1 MKAVTFGLISMA
13 LWAAAGVALAH
24 DGGEETTTPLQRQQL
39 ADVPGKTALL
49 VRVDYAPGQASKA
62 HVHPGSVLAYV
73 LEGEVVSQLQGQP
86 PVTYRAGQSWYEPP
100 GVPHLVSRNASESS
114 PAKLLAWLIVADGAP
129 PKKPWPQ

>member
-1 MKAVTFGLISMA
+1 MNTSTLRLVSIA
-13 LWAAAGVALAH
+13 LWIAAGVALAH
-24 DGGEETTTPLQRQQL
+24 DGGEETTTPLQRQSL
-39 ADVPGKTALL
+39 DDVPGKTVLL
-49 VRVDYAPGQASKA
+49 VRVDYAPGQSSRA

-100 GVPHLVSRNASESS
+100 GVPHLVSRNASDSA
-114 PAKLLAWLIVADGAP
+114 PARLLAWLIVADGAP

>member
-1 MKAVTFGLISMA
+1 MNGPTLRLSSIA
-13 LWAAAGVALAH
+13 LWLAAGAALAH
-24 DGGEETTTPLQRQQL
+24 DGGEETTTPLQRQTL

-49 VRVDYAPGQASKA
+49 VRVDYAPGQSSKA

-100 GVPHLVSRNASESS
+100 GVPHLVSRNASDAA
-114 PAKLLAWLIVADGAP
+114 PARLLAWLIVADGAP

>member
-1 MKAVTFGLISMA
+1 MHTSTLRLISIA
-13 LWAAAGVALAH
+13 LWIAAGVALAH
-24 DGGEETTTPLQRQQL
+24 DRGEETTLPLQRQPL
-39 ADVPGKTALL
+39 ADVPGRTVLL
-49 VRVDYAPGQASKA
+49 VRVDYAPGQSSKA

-100 GVPHLVSRNASESS
+100 GVPHLVSRNATDTA
-114 PAKLLAWLIVADGAP
+114 PAKLLAWLIIADGAP